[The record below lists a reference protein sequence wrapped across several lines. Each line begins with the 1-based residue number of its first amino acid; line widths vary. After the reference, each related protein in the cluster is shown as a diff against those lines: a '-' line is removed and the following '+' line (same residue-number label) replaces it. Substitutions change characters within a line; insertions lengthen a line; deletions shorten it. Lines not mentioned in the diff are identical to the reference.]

1 MYKLLYMDDN
11 YFKQKLRENVKE
23 YLNIDNEIATLQAAI
38 KERKTKKEELSK
50 FILGAMKNNEIQQMN
65 INNEKLVYSV
75 SQTKYKAPLNKS
87 YLNNVLT
94 NYFNNND
101 KALDVINH
109 ILTNRTKVERVKLK
123 RLTEKK
129 KKKNVNLGD

>member
-1 MYKLLYMDDN
+1 MDN
-11 YFKQKLRENVKE
+11 QFFKQKLKDSVKE
-23 YLNIDNEIATLQAAI
+23 YLNIDNEIATLQSAI
-38 KERKTKKEELSK
+38 KERKKKKDELSG

-75 SQTKYKAPLNKS
+75 SQTKSPLSKT

-94 NYFNNND
+94 DYFNNND

-109 ILTNRTKVERVKLK
+109 ILTNRTKVEKVKLK
-123 RLTEKK
+123 RLSEKK
-129 KKKNVNLGD
+129 KKINLTE